1 MSLAPRSVVL
11 AAAAVAAAC
20 VPPRPPAWVPTQP
33 SYVAAVAG
41 FEVVPPPAWM
51 RSNGRQDETLVLTR
65 DGTSLQR
72 IVVGSSEV
80 GKPIGIGASKRPVQA
95 GMSPQE
101 LAELVIDDLR
111 AAESL
116 TAIQIL
122 ENAPATLSGRRGFR
136 VVASF
141 RDARGLPRRLA
152 LYGLFG
158 GSRLYELFY
167 LAPERHYFAR
177 DLPVFE
183 ELARSFRLREPGPP
197 RQIQ

>member
-1 MSLAPRSVVL
+1 VSGRVRTLLLLAS
-11 AAAAVAAAC
+11 AAGAAAC
-20 VPPRPPAWVPTQP
+20 VPPRPPAWVPSQP
-33 SYVAAVAG
+33 SWVAERSG

-51 RSNGRQDETLVLTR
+51 RFNGRDDTLVLTR
-65 DGTSLQR
+65 DGTALQR
-72 IVVGSSEV
+72 IVVGSSDV

-101 LAELVIDDLR
+101 LAELVIDDIR

-122 ENAPATLSGRRGFR
+122 ENAPATLSGRSGFR

-141 RDARGLPRRLA
+141 RDGRGLPRRIA
-152 LYGLFG
+152 LYGLSDG
-158 GSRLYELFY
+158 ARLYEVFY
-167 LAPERHYFAR
+167 VAPERHYFAR

-183 ELARSFRLREPGPP
+183 ELVRTFRLRPP
-197 RQIQ
+197 APAR